1 MEVTMIVWAAWKNT
15 VSKDALRITPKPKF
29 KPVKLRKK
37 TGEVKPLRSLEVQ
50 P

>member
-15 VSKDALRITPKPKF
+15 VSKDALKITPKPKF

-37 TGEVKPLRSLEVQ
+37 SGEIRQLNKEIRS
-50 P
+50 

>member
-1 MEVTMIVWAAWKNT
+1 MIIWAAWKNT
-15 VSKDALRITPKPKF
+15 VSKDALKISRKPKF

-37 TGEVKPLRSLEVQ
+37 TGEIKPLRSLEVQ